1 MKKKIN
7 ANVWRGLAVISVFS
21 GLLLWVILSF
31 IFKEPDFLIGLAK
44 AIEDS
49 NMSTFECTWTFF
61 WIFYPIVL
69 IIQLLCGLG
78 IMVLN
83 GEKIALLKEKR
94 KRRKSKKKEKK

>member
-7 ANVWRGLAVISVFS
+7 GNVWRGLAGVAILS
-21 GLLLWVILSF
+21 GLLLWVVLSF
-31 IFKEPDFLIGLAK
+31 VFKDPDFLIGLAK

-78 IMVLN
+78 IMILN
-83 GEKIALLKEKR
+83 GEKIALLKEKK
-94 KRRKSKKKEKK
+94 KRRRKKKEKK

>member
-7 ANVWRGLAVISVFS
+7 GNVWRGLVGVAILS
-21 GLLLWVILSF
+21 GLLLWVVLSF
-31 IFKEPDFLIGLAK
+31 VFKDPDFLIGLAK

-78 IMVLN
+78 IMILN
-83 GEKIALLKEKR
+83 GEKIALLKEKK
-94 KRRKSKKKEKK
+94 KRRRKKKEKK